1 MSTLSSPGRRRYS
14 LLRAAGAAMFAIYLA
29 SAVLIVLVGIM
40 AIVMSAYGAPSWL
53 GVLTVVGALLAGA
66 VCVIIGLTIKK
77 LSAAM
82 SDAGS
87 NLEQIRTGLY
97 QKASGVNR

>member
-1 MSTLSSPGRRRYS
+1 MSTQSSPGRRRYS
-14 LLRAAGAAMFAIYLA
+14 LLRAMGAAMFTVYLA
-29 SAVLIVLVGIM
+29 SAVLVVLVGVLSM
-40 AIVMSAYGAPSWL
+40 VMSIGSPSWL
-53 GVLTVVGALLAGA
+53 SVIVIVGVLFVGA